1 MRSLILRV
9 STGILLP
16 GLLLFSLWVLLRGH
30 NAPGGGF
37 IGGLIASAG
46 FALRALSHDA
56 ARVRLDLKLPPLTLI
71 GLGLFLALFSGLI
84 AMFAGGAFLSAYW
97 LSTLPL
103 VGKLGTPMLFDVGVY
118 LLVIGAVLASM
129 LALSEV
135 EA

>member
-9 STGILLP
+9 STGLLLP
-16 GLLLFSLWVLLRGH
+16 VLVFFSLWVLLRGH

-37 IGGLIASAG
+37 IAGLIACTG

-56 ARVRLDLKLPPLTLI
+56 DRARLELRVPPLTLI
-71 GLGLFLALFSGLI
+71 GVGLLLALFSGVL
-84 AMFAGGAFLSAYW
+84 AAFQGDAFLSAYW
-97 LSTLPL
+97 LPELP
-103 VGKLGTPMLFDVGVY
+103 VIGKLGTPMLFDLGVY
-118 LLVIGAVLASM
+118 LLVIGSVLAAM